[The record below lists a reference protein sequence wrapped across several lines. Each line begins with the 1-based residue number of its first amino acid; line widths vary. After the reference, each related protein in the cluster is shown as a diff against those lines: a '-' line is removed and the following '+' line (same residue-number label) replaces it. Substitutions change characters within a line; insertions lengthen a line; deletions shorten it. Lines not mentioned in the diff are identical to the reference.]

1 MRDIMTEE
9 EINECYLYAR
19 NQKADE
25 AGLRKVAEALA
36 HECLRLRRLNGFLK
50 IYLVEDG
57 KKIPEEC
64 GK

>member
-9 EINECYLYAR
+9 EINECYMYAR
-19 NQKADE
+19 NQMADE
-25 AGLRKVAEALA
+25 SGLRKVAEALA
-36 HECLRLRRLNGFLK
+36 HECLRLRRLNSFLK
-50 IYLVEDG
+50 TALVEDG